1 MIYPY
6 LLLFFILII
15 TKLFTLGVFVDGM
28 TYASISRNLAEGYGS
43 YFKPLYT
50 LTIYN
55 EFYEHPP
62 LQFILESLFFKIF
75 KDHFWTEKLYSV
87 IVGFLS
93 LICCSIIVR
102 IINKFENLK
111 LPFFSVSFVLISIP
125 LTSWIILNNMLENTL
140 VLFLLLSFIFLLLSI
155 YKNPLFS
162 LISGLFLFFSF
173 FTKGPVCLFIIVFP
187 FFYFKKLPFKNILI
201 IVFLLLVGF
210 FVFIFNENIFNYLKV
225 YFKNQVLNSILGH
238 REIVG
243 SRYDPILKTIKEI
256 IVPSL
261 FLFIISISKHL
272 KIHFDNLTKKFF
284 ILSVFG
290 ILPLTI
296 SPKQMDWY
304 VYPSFPFFSI
314 TISLIFRETF
324 YEIEKIFKFRL
335 IKIISIIILVI
346 CSLISI
352 RNYGKISKYQEFH
365 IDFKNFKPSSQ
376 KVVGVCPKSLI
387 NDWVLI
393 ALSQR
398 YLKFSFD
405 LNVDSIIFS
414 RKNCNLECSKIYPL
428 NYKNYYICYKKRA
441 Y

>member
-1 MIYPY
+1 
-6 LLLFFILII
+6 
-15 TKLFTLGVFVDGM
+15 
-28 TYASISRNLAEGYGS
+28 SRNLAEGYGS
-43 YFKPLYT
+43 FLKPLYT

-75 KDHFWTEKLYSV
+75 KDHFWTEKLYSTM
-87 IVGFLS
+87 VGLLS
-93 LICCSIIVR
+93 LISCSIIIK
-102 IINKFENLK
+102 IINKYENLK
-111 LPFFSVSFVLISIP
+111 LPLFSASFVLISIP

-162 LISGLFLFFSF
+162 TISGLFLFLSF
-173 FTKGPVCLFIIVFP
+173 FSKGPVCLFIIIFP
-187 FFYFKKLPFKNILI
+187 FFYLRRLSFKNILI
-201 IVFLLLVGF
+201 IVFFLLVGF
-210 FVFIFNENIFNYLKV
+210 SLFLFNESIFNYLKI
-225 YFKNQVLNSILGH
+225 YFKNQVLNSVLGH

-243 SRYDPILKTIKEI
+243 NRYDPILKTIKEI
-256 IVPSL
+256 IVPFL
-261 FLFIISISKHL
+261 FLFIISISKRL
-272 KIHFDNLTKKFF
+272 RIYFDSLTKKFL
-284 ILSVFG
+284 ILSV
-290 ILPLTI
+290 IAVLPLTI

-314 TISLIFRETF
+314 TISLIFRDTF
-324 YEIEKIFKFRL
+324 YEIENVFKFNFIKVITTL
-335 IKIISIIILVI
+335 ILLI
-346 CSLISI
+346 CLLISI
-352 RNYGKISKYQEFH
+352 KNYGKISKYQEFH

-405 LNVDSIIFS
+405 LNVDSVIFS
-414 RKNCNLECSKIYPL
+414 TRDCNLKCSKIYPP
-428 NYKNYYICYKKRA
+428 NYKNYYICYNKSI
-441 Y
+441 

>member
-1 MIYPY
+1 MIYPF

-93 LICCSIIVR
+93 LICCSIIVS
-102 IINKFENLK
+102 IINKFESLK
-111 LPFFSVSFVLISIP
+111 LPLFSTSFVLISIP

-162 LISGLFLFFSF
+162 IVSGFFLFFSL
-173 FTKGPVCLFIIVFP
+173 FTKGLVCLFIIIFP
-187 FFYFKKLPFKNILI
+187 FFHFKKISLRNVFI
-201 IVFLLLVGF
+201 IVFLLLIGF
-210 FVFIFNENIFNYLKV
+210 FVLIFNENIFNYLKV
-225 YFKNQVLNSILGH
+225 YFKNQVLSSILGH

-256 IVPSL
+256 IVPFL
-261 FLFIISISKHL
+261 FLLIISISKHL
-272 KIHFDNLTKKFF
+272 KIHFDSLTKKFL
-284 ILSVFG
+284 ILSIFAV
-290 ILPLTI
+290 LPLTI

-304 VYPSFPFFSI
+304 IYPSLPFFSI
-314 TISLIFRETF
+314 TISLIFRDTF
-324 YEIEKIFKFRL
+324 YEIEKIFRFIL
-335 IKIISIIILVI
+335 IKTLSIIILVI
-346 CSLISI
+346 CVLISI
-352 RNYGKISKYQEFH
+352 KNYGRITKYQEFH
-365 IDFKNFKPSSQ
+365 IDFRSFKPLTQ
-376 KVVGVCPKSLI
+376 KVVGVCPKNLI

-414 RKNCNLECSKIYPL
+414 KKDCNLECSKIYPL
-428 NYKNYYICYKKRA
+428 NYKNYYICYKNQH
-441 Y
+441 

>member
-1 MIYPY
+1 
-6 LLLFFILII
+6 
-15 TKLFTLGVFVDGM
+15 M

-93 LICCSIIVR
+93 LISCSIIVR
-102 IINKFENLK
+102 IINKFENLN
-111 LPFFSVSFVLISIP
+111 LPPFSVPFILISIP

-155 YKNPLFS
+155 YKNQLFS
-162 LISGLFLFFSF
+162 IISGFFLFLSF
-173 FTKGPVCLFIIVFP
+173 FTKGPVCLFIIIFP
-187 FFYFKKLPFKNILI
+187 FLYIRKLSLKNIFI
-201 IVFLLLVGF
+201 IVFLLLIGF
-210 FVFIFNENIFNYLKV
+210 LIFFFNENIFNYLKI
-225 YFKNQVLNSILGH
+225 YFENQVLNSVLGH

-243 SRYDPILKTIKEI
+243 NRYDPILKTIKEI
-256 IVPSL
+256 VIPFL
-261 FLFIISISKHL
+261 FLFIISILKHL

-284 ILSVFG
+284 ILSIFA

-314 TISLIFRETF
+314 TISLIFRDAF
-324 YEIEKIFKFRL
+324 YEIEKIFKINL
-335 IKIISIIILVI
+335 VKILSIAILVV
-346 CSLISI
+346 CVLISI
-352 RNYGKISKYQEFH
+352 KNYGKISKYQEFH
-365 IDFKNFKPSSQ
+365 TDFKGFKPLTQ
-376 KVVGVCPKSLI
+376 KIVGICPKNLI

-405 LNVDSIIFS
+405 LSVDSIIFS
-414 RKNCNLECSKIYPL
+414 TKNCNLECSKIYPL
-428 NYKNYYICYKKRA
+428 NYKNYYICYSSTLKF
-441 Y
+441 

>member
-1 MIYPY
+1 LIYPY
-6 LLLFFILII
+6 LLLFFVLVI
-15 TKLFTLGVFVDGM
+15 TNLFTLGVFVDGM

-111 LPFFSVSFVLISIP
+111 LPLFSASFVLISIP

-173 FTKGPVCLFIIVFP
+173 FSKGPVCLFIIIFP
-187 FFYFKKLPFKNILI
+187 FLYFRKMPFKKILFI
-201 IVFLLLVGF
+201 LLLLISGF
-210 FVFIFNENIFNYLKV
+210 LVLLLNEDVLNYLKI

-243 SRYDPILKTIKEI
+243 NRYDPILKTIKEI

-272 KIHFDNLTKKFF
+272 KVHFDNLTKKFF
-284 ILSVFG
+284 ILSVSG

-314 TISLIFRETF
+314 TISLIFRDSLW
-324 YEIEKIFKFRL
+324 EIEKFFKLKL
-335 IKIISIIILVI
+335 IKILSIIVLIFSV
-346 CSLISI
+346 LISI
-352 RNYGKISKYQEFH
+352 KNYGKIIKYQEFH

-376 KVVGVCPKSLI
+376 KVVSVCPKSLI

-414 RKNCNLECSKIYPL
+414 RKNCNLECSKIYPS
-428 NYKNYYICYKKRA
+428 NYKNYYICYK
-441 Y
+441 

>member
-1 MIYPY
+1 LIYPF

-15 TKLFTLGVFVDGM
+15 TKLFTIGVFVDGM

-111 LPFFSVSFVLISIP
+111 LPLFSASFVLISTP
-125 LTSWIILNNMLENTL
+125 LTSWIILSNMLENTL

-155 YKNPLFS
+155 YKNPLLS
-162 LISGLFLFFSF
+162 LISGFFLFFSF
-173 FTKGPVCLFIIVFP
+173 FTKGPVCLFIII
-187 FFYFKKLPFKNILI
+187 LPFLYFRKTPFIKILFI
-201 IVFLLLVGF
+201 LLLLISGF
-210 FVFIFNENIFNYLKV
+210 LVLLLNEDVLNYLKI
-225 YFKNQVLNSILGH
+225 YFKNQVLSSILGH

-243 SRYDPILKTIKEI
+243 NRYDPILKTIKEI

-272 KIHFDNLTKKFF
+272 KVHFDDLTKKFF
-284 ILSVFG
+284 ILSVSG

-314 TISLIFRETF
+314 TISLIFRDSLW
-324 YEIEKIFKFRL
+324 EIEKFFKLKL
-335 IKIISIIILVI
+335 IKILSIIVLIFSV
-346 CSLISI
+346 LISI
-352 RNYGKISKYQEFH
+352 KNYSKIIKYQEFH

-428 NYKNYYICYKKRA
+428 DYKNYYICYK
-441 Y
+441 

>member
-1 MIYPY
+1 LIYPF

-15 TKLFTLGVFVDGM
+15 TKLFTIGVFVDGM

-62 LQFILESLFFKIF
+62 LQFILESWFFKIF
-75 KDHFWTEKLYSV
+75 KDHFWTEKLYSAL
-87 IVGFLS
+87 VGFLS
-93 LICCSIIVR
+93 LICCSIIIR

-111 LPFFSVSFVLISIP
+111 LPLFSASFVLISTP

-162 LISGLFLFFSF
+162 LISGLFLFLSF
-173 FTKGPVCLFIIVFP
+173 FTKGSVCLFIII
-187 FFYFKKLPFKNILI
+187 LPFLYFRKTPFIKILFI
-201 IVFLLLVGF
+201 LLLLISGF
-210 FVFIFNENIFNYLKV
+210 LVLLLNEDVLNYLKI

-243 SRYDPILKTIKEI
+243 NRYDPILKTIKEI

-272 KIHFDNLTKKFF
+272 KVHFDDLTKKFF
-284 ILSVFG
+284 ILSVSG
-290 ILPLTI
+290 VLPLTI

-314 TISLIFRETF
+314 TISLIFRDSLW
-324 YEIEKIFKFRL
+324 EIEKFFKLKL
-335 IKIISIIILVI
+335 IKILSIIVLIFSV
-346 CSLISI
+346 LISI
-352 RNYGKISKYQEFH
+352 KNYGKIIKYQEFH
-365 IDFKNFKPSSQ
+365 VDFKNFKPSSQ

-414 RKNCNLECSKIYPL
+414 RKNCNLECLKIYPS
-428 NYKNYYICYKKRA
+428 NYKNYYICYK
-441 Y
+441 